1 MLCSKF
7 TGSGAPNNS
16 EWICWCPREVKLQI
30 SLPLGFFFSPSS
42 HLDNVLSLQ
51 PSAGNIDVPL
61 EGPRPRVS
69 DSGGLGAAQELS
81 SLEMLLLLVQGTY

>member
-1 MLCSKF
+1 MTNL
-7 TGSGAPNNS
+7 
-16 EWICWCPREVKLQI
+16 
-30 SLPLGFFFSPSS
+30 SPFPPSR
-42 HLDNVLSLQ
+42 LDNVLSLQ

-81 SLEMLLLLVQGTY
+81 SLEMVLLLLLLVQGTH